1 MTGESPGENPY
12 AAPAEGQ
19 PSATADDSSLQPI
32 WGITRTYQ
40 CFVAC
45 LWFVMICCAMHALLT
60 AFVLSRDDLASP
72 VRFSLNMGVNF
83 VALLLTRLQYR
94 WSLARIRKDE

>member
-19 PSATADDSSLQPI
+19 PLATADDSSLQPI
-32 WGITRTYQ
+32 SGITRTYQ
-40 CFVAC
+40 RFVAC
-45 LWFVMICCAMHALLT
+45 LWFIMISSFFYSLLIPYLL
-60 AFVLSRDDLASP
+60 AKYDLGSS
-72 VRFSLNMGVNF
+72 VRFGLHVGVNF
-83 VALLLTRLQYR
+83 VALLLARMQYR